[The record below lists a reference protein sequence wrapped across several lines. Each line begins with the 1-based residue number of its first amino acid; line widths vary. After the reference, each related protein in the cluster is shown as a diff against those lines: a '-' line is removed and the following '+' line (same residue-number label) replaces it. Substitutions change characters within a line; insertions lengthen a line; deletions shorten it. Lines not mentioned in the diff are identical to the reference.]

1 MRRRAARLNSITQP
15 LETPPDAAGEGPSV
29 TDGVAHLGEA
39 AGTVPA
45 LHSRI
50 ITFNSAIEW
59 LTSTWRGRL
68 LILFLVVVIS
78 TAAFFM
84 QDRISVGR
92 LSYGAVAG
100 AVLLASGGLVVPV
113 PALAITCTTA
123 TFLNPVAV
131 AIIAGLAGTLG
142 ELTGYF
148 LGYSGSRVFE
158 RGRFYRQIESWMRRR
173 GWLLLFVISAV
184 PNPIFDVAGIA
195 AGALRYPLWRYLVAV
210 GLGKQVK
217 FFVVAYACL
226 YSVQGIKG
234 VFGL

>member
-1 MRRRAARLNSITQP
+1 MGLDGIVQPIENPPGTSGDNGRPLDDTATVGGAVAPVAALDPRVLAIN
-15 LETPPDAAGEGPSV
+15 A
-29 TDGVAHLGEA
+29 
-39 AGTVPA
+39 
-45 LHSRI
+45 
-50 ITFNSAIEW
+50 AIEW

-68 LILFLVVVIS
+68 LIIVVI
-78 TAAFFM
+78 AAISAVAFVT

-123 TFLNPVAV
+123 TFLNPAAI

-158 RGRFYRQIESWMRRR
+158 RGSFYNRVERWMRRR
-173 GWLLLFVISAV
+173 GWLLLFVISAI
-184 PNPIFDVAGIA
+184 PNPLFDIAGIA
-195 AGALRYPLWRYLVAV
+195 AGALRYPLWRYLIAV

-217 FFVVAYACL
+217 FFMIAYACH
-226 YSVQGIKG
+226 YSVQGLQG
-234 VFGL
+234 VFGI

>member
-1 MRRRAARLNSITQP
+1 M
-15 LETPPDAAGEGPSV
+15 PDGAAGV
-29 TDGVAHLGEA
+29 
-39 AGTVPA
+39 TVPRHGA
-45 LHSRI
+45 FILN
-50 ITFNSAIEW
+50 FNAAMGW
-59 LTSTWRGRL
+59 LVSTWRGRL
-68 LILFLVVVIS
+68 IIVAVVL
-78 TAAFFM
+78 AFSAFGYFM

-123 TFLNPVAV
+123 TFLHPAAV
-131 AIIAGLAGTLG
+131 AIIAGLAGTIG

-148 LGYSGSRVFE
+148 LGYSGSGVFE
-158 RGRFYRQIESWMRRR
+158 RRRFYQRVESWMRRR

-184 PNPIFDVAGIA
+184 PNPLFDVAGIA

-217 FFVVAYACL
+217 FFMVAYACY
-226 YSVQGIKG
+226 YSLQGLKG
-234 VFGL
+234 VFGV

>member
-1 MRRRAARLNSITQP
+1 MI
-15 LETPPDAAGEGPSV
+15 
-29 TDGVAHLGEA
+29 
-39 AGTVPA
+39 
-45 LHSRI
+45 
-50 ITFNSAIEW
+50 
-59 LTSTWRGRL
+59 
-68 LILFLVVVIS
+68 LVVIAAIS
-78 TAAFFM
+78 AVALLM

-123 TFLNPVAV
+123 TFLNPAAV
-131 AIIAGLAGTLG
+131 AFIAGLAGTLG

-158 RGRFYRQIESWMRRR
+158 RGRFYTRVEGWMRKR

-184 PNPIFDVAGIA
+184 PNPLFDVAGIA

-217 FFVVAYACL
+217 FFMVAYACH

>member
-1 MRRRAARLNSITQP
+1 MA
-15 LETPPDAAGEGPSV
+15 
-29 TDGVAHLGEA
+29 
-39 AGTVPA
+39 
-45 LHSRI
+45 
-50 ITFNSAIEW
+50 FNSAIEW

-68 LILFLVVVIS
+68 IILAVVVAIS
-78 TAAFFM
+78 VFAYFM
-84 QDRISVGR
+84 QDRINVGR

-100 AVLLASGGLVVPV
+100 SVLLASGGLVVPV

-123 TFLNPVAV
+123 TFLNPAAV

-148 LGYSGSRVFE
+148 LGYSGSSVFE
-158 RGRFYRQIESWMRRR
+158 RGRFYQRVENWMRRR

-184 PNPIFDVAGIA
+184 PNPLFDVAGIA

-217 FFVVAYACL
+217 FFMVAYACH
-226 YSVQGIKG
+226 YGIQGIQG

>member
-1 MRRRAARLNSITQP
+1 MSGG
-15 LETPPDAAGEGPSV
+15 GEGGGPHGEATPV
-29 TDGVAHLGEA
+29 DGVGAP
-39 AGTVPA
+39 VPRHGA
-45 LHSRI
+45 WVLA
-50 ITFNSAIEW
+50 FNSCVVW
-59 LTSTWRGRL
+59 LTSTWRGRF
-68 LILFLVVVIS
+68 LILAAVAGISAAGYFL
-78 TAAFFM
+78 
-84 QDRISVGR
+84 QDRIDVGS

-123 TFLNPVAV
+123 TFLNPAAVAV
-131 AIIAGLAGTLG
+131 IAGLAGTLG

-148 LGYSGSRVFE
+148 LGYSGSGVFE
-158 RGRFYRQIESWMRRR
+158 RRRFYHRVEGWMRRR

-184 PNPIFDVAGIA
+184 PNPLFDVAGIA

-217 FFVVAYACL
+217 FFVVAYGCL
-226 YSVQGIKG
+226 YSVQGLKS

>member
-1 MRRRAARLNSITQP
+1 M
-15 LETPPDAAGEGPSV
+15 PDGAAGV
-29 TDGVAHLGEA
+29 
-39 AGTVPA
+39 TVPRHGA
-45 LHSRI
+45 FILN
-50 ITFNSAIEW
+50 FNAAMGW
-59 LTSTWRGRL
+59 LVSTWRGRL
-68 LILFLVVVIS
+68 IIVAVVL
-78 TAAFFM
+78 AFSAFGYFM

-123 TFLNPVAV
+123 TFLHPAAV
-131 AIIAGLAGTLG
+131 AIIAGLAGTIG

-148 LGYSGSRVFE
+148 LGYSGSGVFE
-158 RGRFYRQIESWMRRR
+158 RRRFYQRVESWMRRR

-184 PNPIFDVAGIA
+184 PNPLFDVAGIA

-217 FFVVAYACL
+217 FFMVAYGCH
-226 YSVQGIKG
+226 YSVQGLKG
-234 VFGL
+234 VFGV